1 MPLFTVF
8 RVFPTAAYNLGTLIR
23 SDTSST
29 GILYFVGLFYP
40 IMLVWNTKMY
50 YDSRFC
56 IRHDDIFHKLYEFAV
71 LIALGT
77 AVLYIRPVPI
87 LRNPNNIDLFVYT
100 LCTTVCH
107 TLAIGRIIEVL
118 MNVEG
123 QPSAKTS
130 AKRDLKYYSLS
141 LIFYLA
147 ATIFSGIATDSVG
160 SNGSQSSTIKD
171 SEYNSTSSSYGGYQN
186 ETKGDDYDGDHRQLA
201 GASSSTYTDSDPVS
215 YDPRQQDITVWLLL
229 AGSLSFQVMVGLM
242 VFSLP
247 KGTKTSILAVSMKDE
262 PNHWSHH
269 LIFLFLFP
277 HPRYLL
283 VVYFLQMDRTKQFRY
298 R

>member
-1 MPLFTVF
+1 M
-8 RVFPTAAYNLGTLIR
+8 
-23 SDTSST
+23 
-29 GILYFVGLFYP
+29 
-40 IMLVWNTKMY
+40 
-50 YDSRFC
+50 
-56 IRHDDIFHKLYEFAV
+56 RHDDMFHKLYEFAV

-107 TLAIGRIIEVL
+107 MLAIGRIIEVL

-123 QPSAKTS
+123 QPSAKSS

-147 ATIFSGIATDSVG
+147 ATVFSGIATDSVG
-160 SNGSQSSTIKD
+160 PTEYQSNIIIDGD
-171 SEYNSTSSSYGGYQN
+171 GDNNSTSSSSYGGYQN
-186 ETKGDDYDGDHRQLA
+186 ETTDDKYENGDHRQLA
-201 GASSSTYTDSDPVS
+201 GSTTYTDSDTVS

-242 VFSLP
+242 VFRLP
-247 KGTKTSILAVSMKDE
+247 KGTKMDFVVS
-262 PNHWSHH
+262 
-269 LIFLFLFP
+269 
-277 HPRYLL
+277 
-283 VVYFLQMDRTKQFRY
+283 TKVKPPD
-298 R
+298 